1 MNRCVCGVQV
11 QYLTEVMKADGGVI
25 ITSSHNPEPWN
36 GAHARRD
43 THHIGG

>member
-1 MNRCVCGVQV
+1 MAQV

-36 GAHARRD
+36 GAYSGMREGAM
-43 THHIGG
+43 G